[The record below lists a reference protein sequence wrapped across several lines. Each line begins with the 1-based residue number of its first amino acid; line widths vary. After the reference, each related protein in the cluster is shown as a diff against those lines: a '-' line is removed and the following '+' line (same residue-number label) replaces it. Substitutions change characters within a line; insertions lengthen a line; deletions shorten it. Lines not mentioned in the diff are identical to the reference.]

1 MSKKKRVIAA
11 LLVSVL
17 GGLALWRLGPWK
29 GGQDGGLVLASGTVD
44 ATEVAVSFRVPGI
57 LRNRPVEEGSRV
69 KVGDLLGS
77 LDDREAV
84 ARLHQAEAAE
94 QAAQARLNDLQSGY
108 RPQEIAEAHAQV
120 ELARANL
127 ANLEEESKRSEALFG
142 GGAVSQQRRDK
153 DTTAA
158 AVAVGQYRASQERLK
173 LLQSGYRPAT
183 IQAAR
188 AQLAEAQAAV
198 EAARILL
205 GDLRATA
212 PVEGMVTRTHAEKG
226 ETLAAGRP
234 MATITDISKPW
245 VRVYIPESL
254 IGLVRIGAPARIKV
268 DTFPGRDFAGR
279 VSYVSPQAEF
289 TPKNVQT
296 QEERVKLVFAVNV
309 AMDNPEGALKPGMPA
324 DVSIDARDGAGK

>member
-1 MSKKKRVIAA
+1 MNKKKLVIAA
-11 LLVSVL
+11 ILVSVL
-17 GGLALWRLGPWK
+17 GGLAVWRLGSWH
-29 GGQDGGLVLASGTVD
+29 GRRDGGPVLASGTVD
-44 ATEVAVSFRVPGI
+44 ATEVLVSFRVPGI
-57 LRNRPVEEGSRV
+57 LRDRPVEEGSRV
-69 KVGDLLGS
+69 KAGDLLGA

-84 ARLHQAEAAE
+84 ARFHQAEAAE
-94 QAAQARLNDLQSGY
+94 QAARARLQDLQSGY
-108 RPQEIAEAHAQV
+108 RPQEIAEVRAQV

-127 ANLEEESKRSEALFG
+127 TNLEAESRRSEALFG
-142 GGAVSQQRRDK
+142 GGAVSRQRRDK

-158 AVAVGQYRASQERLK
+158 AVAVEQYRASQERLK

-188 AQLAEAQAAV
+188 AQLGEAQAAV
-198 EAARILL
+198 EAARVLL
-205 GDLRATA
+205 GDLRVKA
-212 PVEGMVTRTHAEKG
+212 PVEGMVTHTHAERG
-226 ETLAAGRP
+226 ETLGAGRP
-234 MATITDISKPW
+234 VATVTDISRPW

-268 DTFPGRDFAGR
+268 DTFPNREFAGR

-309 AMDNPEGALKPGMPA
+309 VMDNQDGAIKPGMPA
-324 DVSIDARDGAGK
+324 DVAIDASHGAGR